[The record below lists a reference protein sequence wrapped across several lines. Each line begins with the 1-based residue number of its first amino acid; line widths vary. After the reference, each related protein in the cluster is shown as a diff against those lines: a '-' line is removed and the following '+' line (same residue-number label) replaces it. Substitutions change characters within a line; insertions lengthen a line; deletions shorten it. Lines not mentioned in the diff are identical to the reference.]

1 MCILY
6 DVQVMLIKSCNI
18 NNRLG
23 FNQRNCDCSQIKL
36 KKLELK
42 DLHFIEL
49 DSSTLENTAF
59 YLAFSSL
66 SFNRGI
72 IFKRIGTQPAF
83 VLSEVIEN
91 IDKEVLDI
99 VIHDH
104 NAVGGLAVYTKAN
117 GANIAVH
124 DFIFDL
130 LTHHDIDKKWRYNDD
145 DYFTEFSS
153 EYNSKERFRGI
164 GLYEIDVED
173 FSRRLLLMA
182 MLGSCYDKMENY
194 SKVMISKFIGSLLTG
209 NDRIIVATQP
219 WGEYYIGWFTCF
231 FVIRKTD
238 VVILGVDDYD

>member
-1 MCILY
+1 
-6 DVQVMLIKSCNI
+6 MLIKTCNI

-36 KKLELK
+36 KKLELE

-49 DSSTLENTAF
+49 DNSALENTAF

-83 VLSEVIEN
+83 VLAEVIEN
-91 IDKEVLDI
+91 IDKDVLDV

-104 NAVGGLAVYTKAN
+104 NAVGGLAVYTKAI
-117 GANIAVH
+117 GANIEVH

-145 DYFTEFSS
+145 DYFTEFSV
-153 EYNSKERFRGI
+153 EYNSKERFREI
-164 GLYEIDVED
+164 GFSEIDIGE
-173 FSRRLLLMA
+173 FGRILLSMA
-182 MLGSCYDKMENY
+182 MRGSVYDKMKNY
-194 SKVMISKFIGSLLTG
+194 PKAMINEFVSSLLTG
-209 NDRIIVATQP
+209 NDRIIVNTQP

-231 FVIRKTD
+231 FVVRKAD
-238 VVILGVDDYD
+238 VLIFAVDDYD